1 MNIKFLFKIK
11 KFSDLIK
18 ISRSKK
24 YLKILESINQFKT
37 EDSQKKNSRKRRRKR
52 RRIFNTN
59 FLKNLRLKSFK
70 KFNKKTIQLKPFLL
84 KKRNSKK
91 RKESN
96 ILKQKINSLFISKK
110 IDENISLIYSTYKKY
125 LIKKKNLQNNF
136 SLNYPFQNIKKYF
149 SNIEINKFF
158 DIGFAKKTVK
168 KNDKFTQKIGIIFYG
183 DHNLTFVSLIINLK
197 NKIDII
203 GVTEIPIPGKVI
215 GDYQVEDTNELA
227 NIALDSINLLELND
241 SPLLVVLSTSFFN
254 IHTFNASDLKQISL
268 SDSKIQSKS
277 PYLPSNTLVDFLR
290 MSDKQI
296 SNSLIRTIYSK
307 KDLIKSWTDTLQI
320 IDRPIIGLIP
330 AATHIFDA
338 ISLKTNEEKIVL
350 IDIES
355 TTTNLLIGSK
365 LADLTSH
372 KLPYGYSLYLNSDLK
387 TANKDYF
394 SRLKNSVNLIF
405 KETKN
410 KIPLN
415 SYVMGS
421 GVDKLISNECELPD
435 GFTSIC
441 ELNLSD
447 HYYQP
452 QKMSIHEVISD
463 SIETKIYSLTSIL
476 TSCV

>member
-1 MNIKFLFKIK
+1 MKINFLSKIKEFYDFKKISNSNKYKKIIDLINNLNINEKNNKKFKKNSKSLSEIKKLKNLKFSGKLKSGISELKK
-11 KFSDLIK
+11 KFSFPKIDLTRQK
-18 ISRSKK
+18 NK
-24 YLKILESINQFKT
+24 
-37 EDSQKKNSRKRRRKR
+37 SQSD
-52 RRIFNTN
+52 FL
-59 FLKNLRLKSFK
+59 FLKNL
-70 KFNKKTIQLKPFLL
+70 
-84 KKRNSKK
+84 
-91 RKESN
+91 
-96 ILKQKINSLFISKK
+96 INSEKFK
-110 IDENISLIYSTYKKY
+110 IIFDQIKKY
-125 LIKKKNLQNNF
+125 EVFTKKSSAN
-136 SLNYPFQNIKKYF
+136 NIKK
-149 SNIEINKFF
+149 S
-158 DIGFAKKTVK
+158 
-168 KNDKFTQKIGIIFYG
+168 DKYNQKIGVIFYC
-183 DHNLTFVSLIINLK
+183 DHKLVFVSLIINLK
-197 NKIDII
+197 NQINIL
-203 GVTEIPIPGKVI
+203 GVTEIPIPGNVI
-215 GDYQVEDTNELA
+215 GDFIVEDKNELA
-227 NIALDSINLLELND
+227 NVALDSVNLLGLND
-241 SPLLVVLSTSFFN
+241 SPLLVILSSSFFT
-254 IHTFNASDLKQISL
+254 IHTFSASDLKQISL
-268 SDSKIQSKS
+268 TDNKIQSKS

-296 SNSLIRTIYSK
+296 SNSLIRTIYCK

-320 IDRPIIGLIP
+320 IDLPIIGLIP

-372 KLPYGYSLYLNSDLK
+372 KLPYGYSLYLTSDLK

>member
-18 ISRSKK
+18 ISKSKR
-24 YLKILESINQFKT
+24 YLRILESINQFKT
-37 EDSQKKNSRKRRRKR
+37 EDSQKKNSKRRK
-52 RRIFNTN
+52 NLDSK
-59 FLKNLRLKSFK
+59 FLKDLQFKPFNKINKKITQLKSFL
-70 KFNKKTIQLKPFLL
+70 LKP
-84 KKRNSKK
+84 KNSKK
-91 RKESN
+91 RNKSN
-96 ILKQKINSLFISKK
+96 FLKQKITSSFISKK
-110 IDENISLIYSTYKKY
+110 IDENILQINSTYKKY
-125 LIKKKNLQNNF
+125 LIKKKNLQNNL
-136 SLNYPFQNIKKYF
+136 SLNFASINIKQYF
-149 SNIEINKFF
+149 SKINFYKFF
-158 DIGFAKKTVK
+158 DIGLTKKSVN
-168 KNDKFTQKIGIIFYG
+168 KNDKFNQKIGVIFYG

-197 NKIDII
+197 NKINVI

-227 NIALDSINLLELND
+227 NIALDSLNLLELND

-254 IHTFNASDLKQISL
+254 IHTFNSSDLKQISL

-296 SNSLIRTIYSK
+296 SNSLVRTIYSK
-307 KDLIKSWTDTLQI
+307 KDLIQSWTDTLQI
-320 IDRPIIGLIP
+320 IDLPIIGLIP

-372 KLPYGYSLYLNSDLK
+372 KLPYGYSLYLTSDLK

-394 SRLKNSVNLIF
+394 SRLKDSINLIF

-410 KIPLN
+410 KIPIN
-415 SYVMGS
+415 FYVMGS
-421 GVDKLISNECELPD
+421 GVDKLVNKECALPH
-435 GFTSIC
+435 GFKSIC
-441 ELNLSD
+441 ELNISD
-447 HYYQP
+447 YYYQP
-452 QKMSIHEVISD
+452 QKMSIHEVISG

>member
-1 MNIKFLFKIK
+1 MNIKFFSKIK
-11 KFSDLIK
+11 SFSDLIK
-18 ISRSKK
+18 ITKSKR
-24 YLKILESINQFKT
+24 YLRIIERINQFKN
-37 EDSQKKNSRKRRRKR
+37 DDYQKKVSTQRKKLNS
-52 RRIFNTN
+52 N
-59 FLKNLRLKSFK
+59 FSKKLNFK
-70 KFNKKTIQLKPFLL
+70 FSNKYSKKIIQLKSILFKP
-84 KKRNSKK
+84 KNAKK
-91 RKESN
+91 RKKTNSL
-96 ILKQKINSLFISKK
+96 IQKISYLLIPKKPIKNTTKTNFI
-110 IDENISLIYSTYKKY
+110 YKKFINNIFS
-125 LIKKKNLQNNF
+125 IKLLRPK
-136 SLNYPFQNIKKYF
+136 IKQYF
-149 SNIEINKFF
+149 AKSKVNKFF
-158 DIGFAKKTVK
+158 YGGLTKESVK
-168 KNDKFTQKIGIIFYG
+168 KNDKYNQKIGIMYYS

-197 NKIDII
+197 NKINIT

-215 GDYQVEDTNELA
+215 GDYKVEDTNELA
-227 NIALDSINLLELND
+227 NIVLDSINLLELND
-241 SPLLVVLSTSFFN
+241 SPLLLVLSTSFFN

-290 MSDKQI
+290 MSDEKI

-320 IDRPIIGLIP
+320 IDLPIIGLIP

-372 KLPYGYSLYLNSDLK
+372 KLPFGFSLYLTSDLK

-405 KETKN
+405 SESNN
-410 KIPLN
+410 KVPTN
-415 SYVMGS
+415 TYVMGN
-421 GVDKLISNECELPD
+421 GLDKLVNNKCTLPEGFISISEM
-435 GFTSIC
+435 
-441 ELNLSD
+441 NLSD
-447 HYYQP
+447 YFYQP
-452 QKMSIHEVISD
+452 EKMPIHEIISD
-463 SIETKIYSLTSIL
+463 SIETKIHSLTSII